1 MASIIDLTQS
11 SVIAVDTSLPAV
23 PKDSNINVYE
33 FGNLILADLLP
44 IVISMLGVVSDLT
57 GLVSSISDISEAS
70 VSATDTTEAVQ
81 TITDSAGSSVSPID
95 EAVVL
100 FDDSN
105 INVYEFGN
113 VLLAGLL
120 PSLLELMSQVADMQG
135 STISISDQQE
145 AVVLET
151 DVSEVV
157 VVLSDVQSSNSVPYE
172 EVGITYEGSS
182 INYDGYLLPGVM
194 VDISGS

>member
-11 SVIAVDTSLPAV
+11 SVITVDTSLPAV

-145 AVVLET
+145 AEVLET